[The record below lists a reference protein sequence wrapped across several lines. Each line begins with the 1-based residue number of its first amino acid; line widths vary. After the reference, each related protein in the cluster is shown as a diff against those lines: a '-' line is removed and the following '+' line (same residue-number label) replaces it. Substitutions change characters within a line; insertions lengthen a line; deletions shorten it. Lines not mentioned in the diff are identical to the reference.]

1 METTATS
8 FYFQFVRRWQIWK
21 RPSTLIP
28 TVRRPGMSDLA
39 PAALTARRGCMDKQ
53 TRPAHSCSP
62 GDSLGLKGA
71 LAAPGSQCQHA
82 AVAPGQPT
90 QPSLSPAIRYSL
102 GSTTGP
108 LRWALASQFKL
119 CETIQTNSSTTHSI
133 IFKMLMISNHNFHA
147 SKEASWLL

>member
-1 METTATS
+1 MGARGRGCSGSRARKGRVRERGNHGNQFLFPVCQALANLETALNTDSNCEKAW
-8 FYFQFVRRWQIWK
+8 YV
-21 RPSTLIP
+21 
-28 TVRRPGMSDLA
+28 RPGACGSYSQ
-39 PAALTARRGCMDKQ
+39 TGCMDKQ
-53 TRPAHSCSP
+53 TRPVHSCSP

-108 LRWALASQFKL
+108 HGGL
-119 CETIQTNSSTTHSI
+119 
-133 IFKMLMISNHNFHA
+133 
-147 SKEASWLL
+147 